1 MGWLQIF
8 QSTRMGIPVVAFAQS
23 VSGGQMSPD
32 VIASLL
38 ATAGLIQIDETK
50 GGRK

>member
-1 MGWLQIF
+1 MGRLQIF
-8 QSTRMGIPVVAFAQS
+8 PSTQMGISVVAFAQP

-38 ATAGLIQIDETK
+38 ATAGLVQIDETK
-50 GGRK
+50 GGGK